1 MCSPRAAAACRASAE
16 SSGGGAGCP
25 GINVADG
32 TSAAGFAAA
41 TGAAGVTAAA
51 GAGSAFGA
59 ATGAATAGSAS
70 SPYKSAYRS
79 SASSAFDMVWYER
92 KRKNPRGP
100 GPGSTRAAWPADS
113 ATCHLRRL
121 RSVRRSGTTR
131 TAMLRGSAS
140 AGSAQRRSLTD
151 GDVYVFTLQTAY
163 LVYLV
168 EHECAPAASGATG
181 APAAPGATPGTSTPP
196 ALSDA
201 PRRSFDRTGLAE
213 RMRDLR
219 LPSSSAREGRFPEKF
234 VKRLAERLERVA
246 SGRDPLYRA
255 PPFVTT
261 AEAFLSTLRDDS
273 VQKRF
278 REHRS
283 LEEVLLQFTAVAQ
296 ASLQQRVPNEAER
309 RAELDAELEQ
319 FMRIVSECLRAIPT
333 TSRDVLERLG
343 EYEQRLLG
351 PGRSTPSDAHPDA
364 AHAPLVAATGALFD
378 VELPQLRLDVQSI
391 RSTCTLPACVVDLKR
406 CIYRIHTQAAA
417 ADDFLTTEAYHQWRS
432 SELAQLSQLVAEL
445 CHARPDLLSAASASD
460 SSSRRRGSLD
470 TGRATPDMPADSDTD
485 ELTYIPPDAPAAYQ
499 RLLALCLERDLE
511 GIRAKAADEEVS
523 LSIFSPVHTELL
535 ATCALWWRVSPPFRG
550 LARLRLFKAKYD
562 MGEIPFECVAD
573 AMEALERV
581 LDAHPLP
588 QWRHT
593 ERHLLVRLLDGLLD
607 SLLRLVLAALQDTDA
622 PLPPECAAATALAGR
637 AQALVTEA
645 RSLTG
650 TAPPPTRAAMLEKA
664 LVATAKQQY
673 KAQAKALLATP
684 SSALGALVELG
695 AWLDR
700 TLRALHA
707 RCATPVLG
715 VQPAQA
721 VAAQLVPL
729 YLNDVGAVR
738 EAVWQQVQMRRDLS
752 LVNEAWDLL
761 NRVRVLQAWPQ
772 VQTPPT
778 FDLVTWFRPYV
789 TLWLALS
796 EERTAGWV
804 RRAVHSDSF
813 EPVAEADTL
822 HSTSVV
828 DLFDA
833 LAQQVRALQALA
845 WPDAYDLAVFF
856 SQLAHSMRRLVEL
869 YCEELEALYMAEM
882 TPPPP
887 LSSPALAFATE
898 ALASLPPKHAAWV
911 AKAKLTIQGEK
922 RVTPF
927 LLEPRSCVKLNNME
941 RARRQLDVLYQ
952 AIDADHQ
959 AAVVQQHTRASEAT
973 SDAPRHFAVKMVQA
987 ELPAPA
993 AERVP
998 RLDTFVTLSDAQG
1011 VRLAQTRT
1019 LFDTPT
1025 PRWDEAVDVAVSAPR
1040 WISASVWQRVTN
1052 EAPVLVGRA
1061 ALCLDARDFAEHA
1074 SQDVWLELDRA
1085 GGRLLLRVTMDDAH
1099 DGILYDFGH
1108 AFRVVK
1114 RSEVDMVRVLVDH
1127 MSLFMRQFLSRSVL
1141 RTLVRGA
1148 RVERVVG
1155 NVRALYASA
1164 LAQAAG
1170 SSAIPPVES
1179 GAKRTA
1185 LSDPE
1190 MEAAIVP
1197 LLDYFEETFGTLQS
1211 SLCEPEAQFVLTRV
1225 WKEVLVTLEGL
1236 LVPPLSD
1243 APSDMR
1249 PLSGAEVDIVFKWL
1263 SFLRSFFHAY
1273 DASTGVVHG
1282 VPLRV
1287 LQGPK
1292 YRELLSYL
1300 LLHDQSTDALMIEC
1314 VRGFQAHL
1322 ASAGRGAART
1332 RAKSVLDQRSL
1343 GTIRAHQRSKAA
1355 AATESD
1361 DTALLTDMAMRIL
1374 RMRPGT
1380 GDFLAQQLTSMHSL
1394 STPPRGAALGASPT
1408 LRRATRR
1415 RFAPPS

>member
-1 MCSPRAAAACRASAE
+1 
-16 SSGGGAGCP
+16 
-25 GINVADG
+25 
-32 TSAAGFAAA
+32 
-41 TGAAGVTAAA
+41 
-51 GAGSAFGA
+51 
-59 ATGAATAGSAS
+59 
-70 SPYKSAYRS
+70 
-79 SASSAFDMVWYER
+79 
-92 KRKNPRGP
+92 
-100 GPGSTRAAWPADS
+100 
-113 ATCHLRRL
+113 
-121 RSVRRSGTTR
+121 
-131 TAMLRGSAS
+131 MLRGSGS

-163 LVYLV
+163 LAQLV
-168 EHECAPAASGATG
+168 EHERAPAASAT
-181 APAAPGATPGTSTPP
+181 APGPAPGTMTPP
-196 ALSDA
+196 DA
-201 PRRSFDRTGLAE
+201 PRRSFDRSGLAE

-219 LPSSSAREGRFPEKF
+219 LPSATREARFPEKF
-234 VKRLAERLERVA
+234 VKRLAERVERVA
-246 SGRDPLYRA
+246 AARDPLYRA
-255 PPFVTT
+255 PAFVTT
-261 AEAFLSTLRDDS
+261 ADAFAATLRDES
-273 VQKRF
+273 IQKRF

-283 LEEVLLQFTAVAQ
+283 IEEVLLQFTAVAQ
-296 ASLQQRVPNEAER
+296 TSLQQRMPSEPER
-309 RAELDAELEQ
+309 RAELDTELDL

-343 EYEQRLLG
+343 EYEQRLR
-351 PGRSTPSDAHPDA
+351 PGRAPSDTPTDA

-378 VELPQLRLDVQSI
+378 VPVPQLRLDLQSI
-391 RSTCTLPACVVDLKR
+391 STTCTLPAGVIDLKR
-406 CIYRIHTQAAA
+406 CIFRIHTQSS
-417 ADDFLTTEAYHQWRS
+417 ADDFVSPDAYRQWRS
-432 SELAQLSQLVAEL
+432 SELAQLSQLVSEL
-445 CHARPDLLSAASASD
+445 CHARPDLLSAASTSD
-460 SSSRRRGSLD
+460 SSSRRRVSLD
-470 TGRATPDMPADSDTD
+470 AGRATPDMPADLGDDD

-499 RLLALCLERDLE
+499 RLLALCLERDLA
-511 GIRAKAADEEVS
+511 GIRVKAADEEVS
-523 LSIFSPVHTELL
+523 LSILSAVHTDLL
-535 ATCALWWRVSPPFRG
+535 DTCALWWRVSPALRA
-550 LARLRLFKAKYD
+550 LAHLRLFKAKYD

-573 AMEALERV
+573 AMEALER
-581 LDAHPLP
+581 LLAAQPLS

-593 ERHLLVRLLDGLLD
+593 ERHLLVRVLDGLLD
-607 SLLRLVLAALQDTDA
+607 SLLRLVLAALQDMDA
-622 PLPPECAAATALAGR
+622 PLPPESEAAAAMAGR
-637 AQALVTEA
+637 AQALVA
-645 RSLTG
+645 DAHSLAG
-650 TAPPPTRAAMLEKA
+650 RAPPATRAAALEAA
-664 LVATAKQQY
+664 LVASATQRY
-673 KAQAKALLATP
+673 TAQAKALLATP
-684 SSALGALVELG
+684 STALGALVELG

-700 TLRALHA
+700 MLRALQA
-707 RCATPVLG
+707 RCAAPVLG
-715 VQPAQA
+715 LQPAHV

-738 EAVWQQVQMRRDLS
+738 EAVWQQVQARRDLS

-761 NRVRVLQAWPQ
+761 GRVRALQGWPQ
-772 VQTPPT
+772 VRTPPT
-778 FDLVTWFRPYV
+778 FDLVAWFEPYV
-789 TLWLALS
+789 SLWLALS
-796 EERTAGWV
+796 EERTAAWV
-804 RRAVHSDSF
+804 QRAVRSDAF
-813 EPVAEADTL
+813 EPVDDAETQ

-833 LAQQVRALQALA
+833 LAQQVRVLQALA
-845 WPDAYDLAVFF
+845 WPDAHGLAVFF

-882 TPPPP
+882 APPPP
-887 LSSPALAFATE
+887 LTSPALSFATE

-952 AIDADHQ
+952 AINADLQ
-959 AAVVQQHTRASEAT
+959 ADIVQQHARAGEARE
-973 SDAPRHFAVKMVQA
+973 APRRFAVKMVQA
-987 ELPAPA
+987 ELQAPA

-1011 VRLAQTRT
+1011 TRLAQTRT

-1025 PRWDEAVDVAVSAPR
+1025 PRWDEVVDVPVHAPR
-1040 WISASVWQRVTN
+1040 WISASVWRRPAS

-1061 ALCLDARDFAEHA
+1061 ALCLDVRDFAQHA

-1085 GGRLLLRVTMDDAH
+1085 GGRLLLRVSMDEAH

-1141 RTLVRGA
+1141 RSLVRGA

-1170 SSAIPPVES
+1170 SAIPPVEPD
-1179 GAKRTA
+1179 AKRPA

-1190 MEAAIVP
+1190 IEAAIVP
-1197 LLDYFEETFGTLQS
+1197 LLDYFEETLGTLQS

-1249 PLSGAEVDIVFKWL
+1249 PLSDAEVDIVFKWL
-1263 SFLRSFFHAY
+1263 SFLRTFFHAY
-1273 DASTGVVHG
+1273 DDEARVAHG
-1282 VPLRV
+1282 VPLHV

-1322 ASAGRGAART
+1322 VSAGRAART

-1380 GDFLAQQLTSMHSL
+1380 GDFLAQQLTSMHTL
-1394 STPPRGAALGASPT
+1394 STPSHGALGASPS

-1415 RFAPPS
+1415 R